1 MFVSP
6 ATAMQESVWWIH
18 QRARN
23 KSLYNLTWRLL
34 CDRPIDVERLRAAWQ
49 RLTDRHEALRT
60 AVLRVGDA
68 VTLTVH
74 GAREARL
81 DVVEV
86 PHGDEELARLIAEEV
101 QEQPID
107 LADAPLAR
115 LTYVRIGERHELLL
129 TVHHV
134 VLDGW
139 AIQLLMA
146 ELSVAYEG
154 GEFDAEPTPFSVYA
168 AEQHE
173 ARANGK
179 WDKSIEHW
187 RTTLEGATATT
198 VAADRPGRFGVG
210 APGVVIRHMLSPEAS
225 KGVAALAKA
234 SFATPFSIM
243 LAALEI
249 VLARTAGN
257 DISIGV
263 VAANRMSVRDQAL
276 MGYTANLCVVR
287 ASIEDTDTIAAVVAR
302 SRDGLWQMFAHQHV
316 PYPAVFGGLSQATQ
330 TSLTDASPMLVSYL
344 GPIGFD
350 LKLGDVGLTW
360 LASPNRA
367 ARADMSMSFAE
378 IDGGHRAELEY
389 NTGRYDRATVIR
401 LLDDVD
407 VVLSIGGVE
416 PDRVV
421 GSLPVQ
427 TRAVT
432 GRAEDEPVARQALPT
447 GAEWDVIAQEW
458 AELVESPPTGPDA
471 DFFASGGHSLHVVRL
486 LAAVRDRLNAPVD
499 IADWLV
505 EPTPRRLVSQLQ
517 STEEQAAPSTLV
529 TVQDGPGT
537 HLHLVHGAG
546 GGVQDYRDL
555 VRALPDDW
563 RVTVSQEVEPL
574 ATVPMMARAYR
585 TDLDLAGLTPD
596 VLAGWSMGGQ
606 IVFEMAAR
614 YPQPPLLAVVD
625 STPPID
631 QNYPED
637 IEREWF
643 QVFGRNLMA
652 SFGVEGDFG
661 DALVIAARLAAA
673 GHRVPAHV
681 LTDRW
686 KVFLRHAQAS
696 AAYTARKPQ
705 ETRAVVVAADL
716 LDSQLDQW
724 ASLVTATRHRIDADH
739 YGVLRGEA
747 AAELAAV
754 LVDAAVQ

>member
-34 CDRPIDVERLRAAWQ
+34 CDRPVDVERLRAAWQ

-60 AVLRVGDA
+60 AVLRVGDD
-68 VTLTVH
+68 VTLIVH

-86 PHGDEELARLIAEEV
+86 SSGDEELARLIAEEV

-115 LTYVRIGERHELLL
+115 LTYVRVGERCELLL

-154 GEFDAEPTPFSVYA
+154 GEFDGEPVPFSVYA

-173 ARANGK
+173 ARAAGK
-179 WDKSIEHW
+179 WDKTLEHW

-198 VAADRPGRFGVG
+198 VEADRPGRFGVG
-210 APGVVIRHMLSPEAS
+210 APGVVIRHMLSAQAS
-225 KGVAALAKA
+225 TGVAALAKA
-234 SFATPFSIM
+234 SFATPFAIM

-287 ASIEDTDTIAAVVAR
+287 ASIEDSDPIAAVVTR
-302 SRDGLWQMFAHQHV
+302 SRDGLWQMLAHQSV
-316 PYPAVFGGLSQATQ
+316 PYPAVFGALSAATQ
-330 TSLTDASPMLVSYL
+330 ASLTDASPMLVSYL

-367 ARADMSMSFAE
+367 ARADMAMSFAE
-378 IDGGHRAELEY
+378 VDGGHRAELEY
-389 NTGRYDRATVIR
+389 NTGRYDHVTVIQLLEDVDAVLAIGGAEPERLVGTLPIRTRAT
-401 LLDDVD
+401 
-407 VVLSIGGVE
+407 
-416 PDRVV
+416 
-421 GSLPVQ
+421 
-427 TRAVT
+427 T
-432 GRAEDEPVARQALPT
+432 GRISEEVVERQALPE
-447 GAEWDVIAQEW
+447 GPEWDVIAEEW
-458 AELVESPPTGPDA
+458 AALVESPPANPDA

-486 LAAVRDRLNAPVD
+486 LAAVRDRVGSPVD

-505 EPTPRRLVSQLQ
+505 DPTPRRLVTQLR
-517 STEEQAAPSTLV
+517 SSGDEAAPSTLV
-529 TVQDGPGT
+529 VLREGPGT
-537 HLHLVHGAG
+537 HLHLIHGAG

-555 VRALPDDW
+555 VAALPADW
-563 RVTVSQEVEPL
+563 RITVSQEVEPL

-585 TDLDLAGLTPD
+585 TDLDLAGLRPD
-596 VLAGWSMGGQ
+596 ILAGWSMGGQ
-606 IVFEMAAR
+606 IAFDMAR
-614 YPQPPLLAVVD
+614 RPEPPLLAMID

-631 QNYPED
+631 QDYPDD
-637 IEREWF
+637 IEQEWF
-643 QVFGRNLMA
+643 QIFGRNLMT
-652 SFGVEGDFG
+652 SFGVSGEFNET
-661 DALVIAARLAAA
+661 LVIAAHLARA
-673 GHRVPAHV
+673 GHHVPAHV

-686 KVFLRHAQAS
+686 EVFLRHAQAS
-696 AAYTARKPQ
+696 TAYTARGPLAA
-705 ETRAVVVAADL
+705 RAVVVAADL

-724 ASLVTATRHRIDADH
+724 AGLVDASKHRIAADH
-739 YGVLRGEA
+739 YGVLRGK
-747 AAELAAV
+747 AAEELALI
-754 LVDAAVQ
+754 LVNAAVQ

>member
-1 MFVSP
+1 
-6 ATAMQESVWWIH
+6 MQESVWWIH

-34 CDRPIDVERLRAAWQ
+34 CDRPLDAERLRAAWQ

-60 AVLRVGDA
+60 AVQRTGDDI
-68 VTLTVH
+68 TLTVH
-74 GAREARL
+74 DTRTARL
-81 DVVEV
+81 HVVEV
-86 PHGDEELARLIAEEV
+86 EENDEELARLIAEEV

-115 LTYVRIGERHELLL
+115 LTHVRVGDRHELLL
-129 TVHHV
+129 TVHHI

-146 ELSVAYEG
+146 ELSIAYEG
-154 GEFDAEPTPFSVYA
+154 GEFDSEPVPFTVYA

-173 ARANGK
+173 ARAAGK
-179 WDKSIEHW
+179 WDKTIDHW
-187 RTTLEGATATT
+187 RSTLDGATATT

-210 APGVVIRHMLSPEAS
+210 APGVVIRHMLSAEAS
-225 KGVAALAKA
+225 AGVAALAKA
-234 SFATPFSIM
+234 SFATPFAIM

-257 DISIGV
+257 DISLGV

-287 ASIEDTDTIAAVVAR
+287 ASIEDGDTIAQVVTRA
-302 SRDGLWQMFAHQHV
+302 RDGLWQMFAHQHV
-316 PYPAVFGGLSQATQ
+316 PYPAVFAALPPATQ
-330 TSLTDASPMLVSYL
+330 ASLTDASPLLVSYL

-367 ARADMSMSFAE
+367 ARADMAMSFAE
-378 IDGGHRAELEY
+378 VDGGHRAELEY
-389 NTGRYDRATVIR
+389 NTGRYDHDTVVR

-407 VVLSIGGVE
+407 LVLRSD
-416 PDRVV
+416 PSLTV
-421 GSLPVQ
+421 GALPVH

-432 GRAEDEPVARQALPT
+432 GRAEAEVVEHQALPAGT
-447 GAEWDVIAQEW
+447 EWNVIAEEW
-458 AELVESPPTGPDA
+458 AALVEEPPTGPDA

-486 LAAVRDRLNAPVD
+486 LAAVRDRLDARVD

-505 EPTPRRLVSQLQ
+505 DPTPRRLVTQLQ
-517 STEEQAAPSTLV
+517 STDEQTTPSTLV

-555 VRALPDDW
+555 VAALPDDW

-574 ATVPMMARAYR
+574 ATLPMMARAYR
-585 TDLDLAGLTPD
+585 TDLDLAGLRPD

-614 YPQPPLLAVVD
+614 DPEPPLLAVID
-625 STPPID
+625 STPPVD
-631 QNYPED
+631 QNYPEG

-643 QVFGRNLMA
+643 QIFGRNLMA
-652 SFGVEGDFG
+652 SFGVEGEFTDT
-661 DALVIAARLAAA
+661 LVISARLARA
-673 GHRVPAHV
+673 GHQVPAHV
-681 LTDRW
+681 LDERW
-686 KVFLRHAQAS
+686 AVFLRHAQAS
-696 AAYTARKPQ
+696 AAHRARGPQ
-705 ETRAVVVAADL
+705 QTRAVVVAADL

-724 ASLVTATRHRIDADH
+724 AGLTDATTHRIDADH

-747 AAELAAV
+747 ARRLAVV

>member
-34 CDRPIDVERLRAAWQ
+34 CDRPLDVDRLRAAWQ

-60 AVLRVGDA
+60 AVVRIGDD
-68 VTLTVH
+68 VTLTAH
-74 GAREARL
+74 ATRTARL

-86 PHGDEELARLIAEEV
+86 SAGDEELARLIAEEV

-115 LTYVRIGERHELLL
+115 LTYVRVGERCELLL

-154 GEFDAEPTPFSVYA
+154 GEFDAEPVPFSVYA
-168 AEQHE
+168 AEQRE
-173 ARANGK
+173 ARATGK
-179 WDKSIEHW
+179 WDKTLEHW
-187 RTTLEGATATT
+187 RNTLEGATATT

-210 APGVVIRHMLSPEAS
+210 APGVVIRHMLSAQAS
-225 KGVAALAKA
+225 AGVATLAKA
-234 SFATPFSIM
+234 SFATPFAIM

-287 ASIEDTDTIAAVVAR
+287 ASIEDSDVIKDVVAR
-302 SRDGLWQMFAHQHV
+302 ARDGLWQMFAHQGV
-316 PYPAVFGGLSQATQ
+316 PYPAVFGALSPATQ
-330 TSLTDASPMLVSYL
+330 ASLTDASPMLVSYL

-367 ARADMSMSFAE
+367 ARADMAMSFAE
-378 IDGGHRAELEY
+378 VDGGHRAELEY
-389 NTGRYDRATVIR
+389 NTGRYDHTTVIR
-401 LLDDVD
+401 LLEDVD
-407 VVLSIGGVE
+407 AVLSIGGVE
-416 PDRVV
+416 PERRV
-421 GSLPVQ
+421 GLLPIG
-427 TRAVT
+427 TRAVR
-432 GRAEDEPVARQALPT
+432 GRAEAEPVAQQALPS
-447 GAEWDVIAQEW
+447 GPEWDVIAEEW
-458 AELVESPPTGPDA
+458 AALVESPPANQDA

-486 LAAVRDRLNAPVD
+486 LAAVRDRVGAPVD

-505 EPTPRRLVSQLQ
+505 EPTPRRLVAQLR
-517 STEEQAAPSTLV
+517 STEDAAAPSTVV
-529 TVQDGPGT
+529 TLREGTGT
-537 HLHLVHGAG
+537 HLHLIHGAG

-555 VRALPDDW
+555 AAALPDDW
-563 RVTVSQEVEPL
+563 RITVSQEVEPL

-585 TDLDLAGLTPD
+585 ADLGDLRPD
-596 VLAGWSMGGQ
+596 ILAGWSMGGQ
-606 IVFEMAAR
+606 IAFEMARAVA
-614 YPQPPLLAVVD
+614 PPLLAVID
-625 STPPID
+625 STPPIGQD
-631 QNYPED
+631 HPD
-637 IEREWF
+637 DVEREWF
-643 QVFGRNLMA
+643 QIFGRNLMA
-652 SFGVEGDFG
+652 SFGVEGEFNDT
-661 DALVIAARLAAA
+661 LVISAHLARA
-673 GHRVPAHV
+673 GHHVPAHV

-686 KVFLRHAQAS
+686 EVFLRHAQAS
-696 AAYTARKPQ
+696 TAYTARGPLD
-705 ETRAVVVAADL
+705 TRAVVVAADL

-724 ASLVTATRHRIDADH
+724 AGLVRASKHRIDADH

-747 AAELAAV
+747 AQRLAAV

>member
-34 CDRPIDVERLRAAWQ
+34 CDRPLDVDRLRSAWQ

-60 AVLRVGDA
+60 AVQRTGDHI
-68 VTLTVH
+68 TLTVH
-74 GAREARL
+74 DTRTARL
-81 DVVEV
+81 HVVEV
-86 PHGDEELARLIAEEV
+86 DHGDEELARLIAEEV

-115 LTYVRIGERHELLL
+115 LTYVRIGDRHELLL

-139 AIQLLMA
+139 AIQLLVA

-154 GEFDAEPTPFSVYA
+154 GEFDDEPVPFTVYA

-173 ARANGK
+173 ARASGK
-179 WDKSIEHW
+179 WDKSLDHW
-187 RTTLEGATATT
+187 RSALDGATATT
-198 VAADRPGRFGVG
+198 VAADHAGRFGVG
-210 APGVVIRHMLSPEAS
+210 APGVVIRHTLSAQAS
-225 KGVAALAKA
+225 AGLAALAKA
-234 SFATPFSIM
+234 SFATPFAIM
-243 LAALEI
+243 LAALEA
-249 VLARTAGN
+249 VLARTAGA
-257 DISIGV
+257 DISVGV

-276 MGYTANLCVVR
+276 VGYTANLCVVR
-287 ASIEDTDTIAAVVAR
+287 ASIQDTDTVAQVVTRA
-302 SRDGLWQMFAHQHV
+302 RDGLWQMFAHQHV
-316 PYPAVFGGLSQATQ
+316 PYPAVFAALPAATQ
-330 TSLTDASPMLVSYL
+330 ASLTDASPLLVSYL
-344 GPIGFD
+344 GQIGFD

-378 IDGGHRAELEY
+378 VDGGHRAEVEY
-389 NTGRYDRATVIR
+389 NTGRYDRDTVLR
-401 LLDDVD
+401 LLDDLD
-407 VVLSIGGVE
+407 TVLSAD
-416 PDRVV
+416 PALTV
-421 GSLPVQ
+421 GELPIR

-432 GRAEDEPVARQALPT
+432 GHVETEVVEHQALPAGT
-447 GAEWDVIAQEW
+447 EWEVIAEEW
-458 AELVESPPTGPDA
+458 AALVEEPPTGPDA

-486 LAAVRDRLNAPVD
+486 LAAVRDRLDASVD

-505 EPTPRRLVSQLQ
+505 DPTPRRLVAQLQ
-517 STEEQAAPSTLV
+517 STGEQAAPSTLV
-529 TVQDGPGT
+529 TLQDGPGT

-555 VRALPDDW
+555 VAALPDDW

-574 ATVPMMARAYR
+574 PTLPMMARAYR
-585 TDLDLAGLTPD
+585 TDLDLAGLRPD

-606 IVFEMAAR
+606 IVFEMTAR
-614 YPQPPLLAVVD
+614 DPQPPLVAVID
-625 STPPID
+625 STPPIN
-631 QNYPED
+631 QNYPEG

-643 QVFGRNLMA
+643 QMFGRNLMA
-652 SFGVEGDFG
+652 SFGVEGEFTDT
-661 DALVIAARLAAA
+661 LVISARLAQA
-673 GHRVPAHV
+673 GHHVPAHV
-681 LTDRW
+681 LDERW
-686 KVFLRHAQAS
+686 EVFLRHAQAS
-696 AAYTARKPQ
+696 AAYRARGPQ
-705 ETRAVVVAADL
+705 QTRAVVVAADL
-716 LDSQLDQW
+716 LDSQLDMW
-724 ASLVTATRHRIDADH
+724 ASLTDATTHRIDADH

-747 AAELAAV
+747 ARQLAVV

>member
-34 CDRPIDVERLRAAWQ
+34 CDRPLDTERLRAAWQ

-60 AVLRVGDA
+60 AVQRTGDD

-74 GAREARL
+74 DTRQARL

-86 PHGDEELARLIAEEV
+86 PHGDEELARFIAEEV

-115 LTYVRIGERHELLL
+115 LTHVRVGERHELLL
-129 TVHHV
+129 TVHHI

-146 ELSVAYEG
+146 ELSTAYEG
-154 GEFDAEPTPFSVYA
+154 GEFDSDAVPFTVYA
-168 AEQHE
+168 VEQHE
-173 ARANGK
+173 ARASGK
-179 WDKSIEHW
+179 WDKTLDHW
-187 RTTLEGATATT
+187 RSALDGATATT

-210 APGVVIRHMLSPEAS
+210 APGVVIRHMLSAEAS
-225 KGVAALAKA
+225 AGVAALAKA
-234 SFATPFSIM
+234 SFATPFAIM

-257 DISIGV
+257 DISLGV
-263 VAANRMSVRDQAL
+263 VAANRMSARDQAL

-287 ASIEDTDTIAAVVAR
+287 ASIEDTDTIAAVATR
-302 SRDGLWQMFAHQHV
+302 ARDGLWQMFAHQHV
-316 PYPAVFGGLSQATQ
+316 PYPAVFAALPPATQ
-330 TSLTDASPMLVSYL
+330 ASLTDAAPLLVSYL
-344 GPIGFD
+344 GSIGFD

-367 ARADMSMSFAE
+367 ARADMAMSFAE
-378 IDGGHRAELEY
+378 VDGGHRAELEY
-389 NTGRYDRATVIR
+389 NTGRYDRDTVVG

-407 VVLSIGGVE
+407 AVLRAD
-416 PDRVV
+416 PALTV
-421 GSLPVQ
+421 GALPVR
-427 TRAVT
+427 TRAVA
-432 GRAEDEPVARQALPT
+432 GRAETEAVEHQALPSGT
-447 GAEWDVIAQEW
+447 EWEVIAQEW
-458 AELVESPPTGPDA
+458 AALVESPPTGPDA

-486 LAAVRDRLNAPVD
+486 LAAVRDRLGAPVD

-505 EPTPRRLVSQLQ
+505 EPTPRRLVTQLLN
-517 STEEQAAPSTLV
+517 TEEQAAPSTLV
-529 TVQDGPGT
+529 TLRDGPGT

-546 GGVQDYRDL
+546 GGVQDYREL
-555 VRALPDDW
+555 AAALPDDW

-606 IVFEMAAR
+606 VVFEMAAR
-614 YPQPPLLAVVD
+614 YPEPPLLALID
-625 STPPID
+625 STPPIG

-637 IEREWF
+637 VEREWF
-643 QVFGRNLMA
+643 QDFGRNVMA
-652 SFGVEGDFG
+652 SFGVEGEFG
-661 DALVIAARLAAA
+661 DTLVMAARLAQA
-673 GHRVPAHV
+673 GHHVPAHV
-681 LTDRW
+681 LSERW
-686 KVFLRHAQAS
+686 DAFLRHARAS
-696 AAYTARKPQ
+696 AGYTARKPQ
-705 ETRAVVVAADL
+705 QTRAVVVAADL

-724 ASLVTATRHRIDADH
+724 ATLTDAAKHRIDADH

-747 AAELAAV
+747 ARELALV